1 LMKAAHQ
8 LGNRLLD
15 ILEPKPHIGSLP
27 WWRTSLCCHVALSV
41 IVSPPWR
48 TLRHPGGRPAGAFQP
63 EHLRRSPQRSHE
75 QRFDSFY
82 ITRGARCAFAFVGG
96 FRDSPAALHWRIAPS
111 ILVLRISFS
120 SAADV
125 QASSTSMVFS
135 DAGGSELTSAWLAL
149 EELAMVRQEAGEA
162 WRNHVPPRAVTR

>member
-1 LMKAAHQ
+1 
-8 LGNRLLD
+8 
-15 ILEPKPHIGSLP
+15 
-27 WWRTSLCCHVALSV
+27 VALSV

-125 QASSTSMVFS
+125 Q
-135 DAGGSELTSAWLAL
+135 ELTSAWLAL